1 MKREKIKIKTG
12 TKLEKERASSCVV
25 VRKEKG
31 IVEIASWGFFLPS
44 RQMSGQ
50 KKTKK
55 QESENS
61 NKKGEIITE
70 SETT

>member
-31 IVEIASWGFFLPS
+31 IVEIASWGFFS
-44 RQMSGQ
+44 RPVRCRDRRKQ
-50 KKTKK
+50 K
-55 QESENS
+55 
-61 NKKGEIITE
+61 NKNLKIQIKRRDYNRI
-70 SETT
+70 